1 MKDGD
6 LIIPNSVQQ
15 NLIQSKNIKYQNTI
29 KNEFNVF
36 KNCERGFNPERLPD
50 ETGRAASA

>member
-50 ETGRAASA
+50 GTGRAASA